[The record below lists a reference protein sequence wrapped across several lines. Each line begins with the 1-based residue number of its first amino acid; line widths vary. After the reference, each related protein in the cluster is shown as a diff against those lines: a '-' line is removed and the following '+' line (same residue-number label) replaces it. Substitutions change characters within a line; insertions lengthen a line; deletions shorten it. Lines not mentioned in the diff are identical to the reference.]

1 MRFFPLYD
9 KFYLRNGELK
19 MGNQKTWGCDVDT
32 DTRIQN
38 KEYTSELANKIS
50 TLIFLDSGLLEEKQN
65 INNLPKEK
73 KEELSRYKSYLMLL
87 PWYEK
92 IENRVLFLTE
102 EDYNTC
108 HHTYQLLSESIS
120 LFYMI
125 AVMHQNRTIQNA
137 WSSNLSEKIN
147 QLEQELE
154 SYLDYARPVSFE
166 TDKSISTKTFWILK
180 KSLMEHRSYEEY
192 LTELTLCLMEPP
204 IALKRNKGCE

>member
-1 MRFFPLYD
+1 
-9 KFYLRNGELK
+9 

-92 IENRVLFLTE
+92 IENRV
-102 EDYNTC
+102 
-108 HHTYQLLSESIS
+108 
-120 LFYMI
+120 
-125 AVMHQNRTIQNA
+125 
-137 WSSNLSEKIN
+137 
-147 QLEQELE
+147 
-154 SYLDYARPVSFE
+154 
-166 TDKSISTKTFWILK
+166 
-180 KSLMEHRSYEEY
+180 
-192 LTELTLCLMEPP
+192 
-204 IALKRNKGCE
+204 